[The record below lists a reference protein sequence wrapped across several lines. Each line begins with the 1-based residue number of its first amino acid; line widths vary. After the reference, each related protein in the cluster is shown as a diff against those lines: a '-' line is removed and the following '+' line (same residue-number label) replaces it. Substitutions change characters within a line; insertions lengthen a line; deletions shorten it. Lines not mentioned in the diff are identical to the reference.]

1 MRRFGWMIVL
11 LSGLLGCVRELPE
24 LPAPDPIAEEARV
37 TVTMT
42 IPAVT
47 FSPDTKSLGEEIEL
61 NSLRLAIFGS
71 SGYLKEYVSAK
82 NLQKVEDVSYEN
94 PLNPGEMIIAP
105 CFTFTASLPL
115 SDSKRTI
122 HFIGNGPSTLDFG
135 AADEVL
141 PKLMTYLNP
150 ESAEDQIQG
159 FWQMMELEGG
169 IAAKKAM
176 IDGREVYVD
185 QEGKEIT
192 AEGLR
197 NGTQHYQVA
206 NETQSCFQNIQLVRN
221 WSRIKVTA
229 ADDSNFELISYAL
242 YNAPS
247 RGAIVP
253 YNSRKGIFMENYQAK
268 TFQMLEEEEYPANL
282 PVGAELTKPDF
293 SLENFKLKDDG
304 TFEDPDPRVVK
315 ASDADASVFLYERPI
330 PSDRIPPTFVIV
342 YGHFTDPDAEPGQT
356 GQSGDYFYKVDLYE
370 VNREEGISRYFP
382 VYRNFQYNIEI
393 SKILSPG
400 QPNPAAAA
408 ASAGNADVSADVTT
422 SHLLDISDGRGRLV
436 VSPWISHTFTAPV
449 TENSD
454 FSTILQA
461 KFFKPDGNDQILD
474 LSPGSV
480 TVHKLPMQDGTPD
493 LIETCEI
500 GNPDTSEDPN
510 KKGWR
515 TITFTTATAEAFRQA
530 SRSQTIRVSGTY
542 KDGNGEGARD
552 VTLYRDVV
560 ITVQPYQTLHV
571 SVESDEFDA
580 NGALPREV
588 GKNLTLHVD
597 IPDGLVE
604 SMFPLDFMIEPED
617 MTLTPADTDLPV
629 FSGPSISRHYG
640 YSRKQAFYFIRTLT
654 YDQYKALTRWMD
666 DEDYT
671 WRRFDC
677 RFKTTKPENATTIWV
692 KNNEYFNF
700 DDNTQASFTN
710 PLPNFF
716 NNLSITDYIA
726 QGTGSTVP
734 VHFEVVKNPSFP
746 QVTVT
751 VTGMRMDSD
760 ASAALGATET
770 NPSEDTYVYTYQT
783 SYRSQNLIFKTTKPL
798 AFHPADGQNSQVT
811 FRVEAA
817 DYTTQETRSHKFSH
831 IGFVD
836 GHYIPAGDY
845 MTGGG
850 YSNVV
855 AGYCPKN
862 GKRVL
867 FGYCDDPDDLN
878 NPVYAKLS
886 FGGLSHLAPQKI
898 SFPWQPA
905 VAASSWDKR
914 FHLIHFNT
922 SDDAG
927 AVSFTLRA
935 PGYVESD
942 PIVAGRM
949 TGTDIHNWDGN
960 TTSFASGD
968 FNAATARSK
977 TKGVYIVS
985 FDKISKIDS
994 GCIVLSA
1001 ADAGAE
1007 GFEMKV
1013 EGTDANAGKVFYV
1026 EITVDAGSDS
1036 IIGQFADQTGVWD
1049 PATMQVRARNTA
1061 LFEKYKGAA
1070 NEYVWFMPIPNGSYN
1085 TIKLKAQNDGD
1096 IKIKKIVPKS
1106 YAGGFSGPST
1116 P

>member
-1 MRRFGWMIVL
+1 MKRLGWIIIL
-11 LSGLLGCVRELPE
+11 FASLLGCVRELPE

-82 NLQKVEDVSYEN
+82 NLRKVEDVSYEN

-105 CFTFTASLPL
+105 CFAFTASLPL

-282 PVGAELTKPDF
+282 PVGAELTKPEF
-293 SLENFKLKDDG
+293 IPENFKLDADG
-304 TFEDPDPRVVK
+304 EFIISDSQGRVVK
-315 ASDADASVFLYERPI
+315 ASDEKASVFLYERPI

-382 VYRNFQYNIEI
+382 VYRNFQYEIII

-449 TENSD
+449 TQNSD

-461 KFFKPDGNDQILD
+461 KFFKPNGNDQELD
-474 LSPGSV
+474 LSHGAV
-480 TVHKLPMQDGTPD
+480 TVQKLPMQDGTPD

-500 GNPDTSEDPN
+500 GDPDLSEDPN

-515 TITFTTATAEAFRQA
+515 TITFTTTTDSEFRQA

-542 KDGNGEGARD
+542 KDGEGEGAMA

-588 GKNLTLHVD
+588 GMNLTLHVD

-604 SMFPLDFMIEPED
+604 SMFPLDFRIEPED

-629 FSGPSISRHYG
+629 FSGPSISRHDG
-640 YSRKQAFYFIRTLT
+640 FTNKQAFYFIRTLT
-654 YDQYKALTRWMD
+654 YDQYKALTRWTD
-666 DEDYT
+666 DEDHT

-760 ASAALGATET
+760 ASAALGATEI

-783 SYRSQNLIFKTTKPL
+783 SYRSQNLVFKTTKPL
-798 AFHPADGQNSQVT
+798 AYNPAAGQNRQVT
-811 FRVEAA
+811 VKVEAT
-817 DYTTQETRSHKFSH
+817 DYTDREIRSHRFSH
-831 IGFVD
+831 VGFVD

-845 MTGGG
+845 MIGGG

-855 AGYCPKN
+855 SGYCPKN

-867 FGYCDDPDDLN
+867 FGYCDDPDDLD
-878 NPVYAKLS
+878 NPVYAKVS
-886 FGGLSHLAPQKI
+886 FSGLSHLTPQKI

-905 VAASSWDKR
+905 VAASSWDKC

-922 SDDAG
+922 SDNEG
-927 AVSFTLRA
+927 AISFTLRA

-949 TGTDIHNWDGN
+949 TGTDIHNWDGS

-968 FNAATARSK
+968 FNITNPTKSK
-977 TKGVYIVS
+977 GAYKVS
-985 FDKISKIDS
+985 FNKISKIES

-1001 ADAGAE
+1001 TDAASD
-1007 GFEMKV
+1007 GFELKV
-1013 EGTDANAGKVFYV
+1013 ERTDTGANKIFYV
-1026 EITVDAGSDS
+1026 EITVDASSDL
-1036 IIGQFADQTGVWD
+1036 ITGQFSDQTQVWN
-1049 PATMQVRARNTA
+1049 PATTQVRARNTA

-1070 NEYVWFMPIPNGSYN
+1070 NEYVWFMPIPNGGYN
-1085 TIKLKAQNDGD
+1085 TIKLKAQNGGD

-1106 YAGGFSGPST
+1106 YTAGFAEP
-1116 P
+1116 